1 MPEVNLYN
9 SKGESVGKVQF
20 TDAIFG
26 GKVNR
31 TLLHEAM
38 VMYMANTRQGTACT
52 KTKGEVSGGG
62 AKPWKQKGTGR
73 ARAGSIRSPLWRHG
87 GTIFGPRPRDY
98 KYSMP
103 DKKKKMALKSAL
115 KAKLQDQKV
124 IVLDSLEISEPKTRV
139 IDKIFTKLNAKT
151 KTLLVVKNIDEK
163 LKRSSRNV
171 PYLKVSSAGVL
182 NAYDVLNC
190 DELVI
195 VREAIELLENIFKA

>member
-1 MPEVNLYN
+1 
-9 SKGESVGKVQF
+9 
-20 TDAIFG
+20 
-26 GKVNR
+26 
-31 TLLHEAM
+31 
-38 VMYMANTRQGTACT
+38 
-52 KTKGEVSGGG
+52 
-62 AKPWKQKGTGR
+62 
-73 ARAGSIRSPLWRHG
+73 GSIRSPLWRHG

-124 IVLDSLEISEPKTRV
+124 IVLDSLEISEPKARV

-163 LKRSSRNV
+163 LKRSSRNI

-195 VREAIELLENIFKA
+195 VREAIELLENMFKA

>member
-9 SKGESVGKVQF
+9 SKGENIGKVPLAA
-20 TDAIFG
+20 DIFG
-26 GKVNR
+26 GKINQA
-31 TLLHEAM
+31 LLHEAV
-38 VMYMANTRQGTACT
+38 VMYLANKRKGTACT

-62 AKPWKQKGTGR
+62 VKPWKQKGTGR

-87 GTIFGPRPRDY
+87 GTTFGPKPRDY

-103 DKKKKMALKSAL
+103 DKKKKIALKSAL

-124 IVLDSLEISEPKTRV
+124 IVLDSIEINEPKTRV
-139 IDKIFTKLNAKT
+139 IDKIFTKLNANV

-163 LKRSSRNV
+163 LKRSSRNI
-171 PYLKVSSAGVL
+171 PYLKVALASGL

-190 DELVI
+190 NNLII
-195 VREAIELLENIFKA
+195 VKEAIESLENMFKA